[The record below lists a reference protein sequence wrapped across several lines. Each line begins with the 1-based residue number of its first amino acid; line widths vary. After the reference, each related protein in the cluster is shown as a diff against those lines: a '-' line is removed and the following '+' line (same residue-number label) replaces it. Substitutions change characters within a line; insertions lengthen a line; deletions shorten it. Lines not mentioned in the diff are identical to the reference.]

1 MIYIKKFLNSGK
13 AVEKQFAELFEKTS
27 FATEKEDMF
36 QHWDVEVNYKIDVK
50 GLKKTSRKDLEVNEN
65 IHWVEIKNV
74 NGNLGWTYSETTDF
88 FAFETIDYWIII
100 SPKNLQELIKTKVK
114 KERVESPSLYKLYSR
129 VGRKDVLT
137 LVKTIDLIHFSDCTI
152 KKLN

>member
-1 MIYIKKFLNSGK
+1 
-13 AVEKQFAELFEKTS
+13 
-27 FATEKEDMF
+27 MF
-36 QHWDVEVNYKIDVK
+36 QHWDLEVKYKIDVK

-74 NGNLGWTYSETTDF
+74 NGNLGWAYSETTDF
-88 FAFETIDYWIII
+88 FAFETIDYWVII

-137 LVKTIDLIHFSDCTI
+137 LIKTIDLIHFSDCTI